1 MNELLASYADDDE
14 VAPNT
19 APAIESLTSLSGR
32 GVVPLSNNMKGEIML
47 NINAPLA
54 SYGMEYGAV
63 HPHMAPEKLPGKGVT
78 EAHMDLAVFD
88 REYVRAARGSE
99 STIATQPQ
107 ADVGDNN
114 VGFKNNGTGGKAA
127 TKKRRRDPFAE
138 RGDEDAGGP
147 MDHDEDLLTPEQR
160 AFLGRSKALDAAVA
174 SALKEDGGL
183 AATEAAASGSR
194 RGGPTSIFH
203 GKSVTDYQGRTY
215 MHPPAGLRP
224 VEHACFVPQATS
236 ASREYHGHSKGVA
249 RIRLLP
255 VTGHLLLSAGMDNN
269 LKIWDVED
277 GHRCLRTF
285 TAHDKAVRDV
295 CLSNNGRTFVSASHD
310 RTCKLW
316 DTETGQV
323 TGMFSLPSVPTVV
336 KLNPDED
343 KQGEFLVGCQD
354 KKVYQY
360 DSRSGEVV
368 QTYDRH
374 LGPITS
380 LTFINENRL
389 FVSSSED
396 NSLRV
401 WEYGIPVETK
411 IVSEPWMHSMPAITP
426 HPNGNNILCQSL
438 DNQILVYNTD
448 GKFKL
453 NNKKRFVG
461 HLPAGYACEVA
472 VSPDG
477 QWVTSGDG
485 EGKFYVWS
493 WKTCKIVKQWKAH
506 DQVSIGSVWHP
517 IHASRVFTCSWDASI
532 KMWE

>member
-1 MNELLASYADDDE
+1 MDHLLASYADDE
-14 VAPNT
+14 AAPNI
-19 APAIESLTSLSGR
+19 APAVESFTSLSGS
-32 GVVPLSNNMKGEIML
+32 GVVPLTKDKKGEIVL

-63 HPHMAPEKLPGKGVT
+63 HPHMAPAKLPGKGVT

-88 REYVRAARGSE
+88 REFVRAARG
-99 STIATQPQ
+99 
-107 ADVGDNN
+107 G
-114 VGFKNNGTGGKAA
+114 GFGEEAEAAAAA
-127 TKKRRRDPFAE
+127 TESRQGPRAPAAKKRRRDPFAD
-138 RGDEDAGGP
+138 RADGAAAGP
-147 MDHDEDLLTPEQR
+147 VDHDEDLLTPEQR

-174 SALKEDGGL
+174 SALREDGDGE
-183 AATEAAASGSR
+183 AATGGSR
-194 RGGPTSIFH
+194 RGGGPTSIFH

-224 VEHACFVPQATS
+224 VDHACFVPQSS
-236 ASREYHGHSKGVA
+236 AAAREYKGHGKGVA

-255 VTGHLLLSAGMDNN
+255 TTGHLLLSAGMDNI
-269 LKIWDVED
+269 LKIWDVEEE
-277 GHRCLRTF
+277 HRCLRTF

-295 CLSNNGRTFVSASHD
+295 CLSNNGRAFVSASHD
-310 RTCKLW
+310 RTCKMW

-323 TGMFSLPSVPTVV
+323 TGVFSLPSVPTVV

-360 DSRSGEVV
+360 DSRTGEVV

-374 LGPITS
+374 LGSITS

-506 DQVSIGSVWHP
+506 DQVTIGAVWHP
-517 IHASRVFTCSWDASI
+517 IHTSRVFTCSWDASI